1 MHTNKASALA
11 LVAGLAVFSVHA
23 ADAPHMRPG
32 MWETTVQVEMPGM
45 PVTMAPMT
53 QRHCV
58 TKAMLVPQNQQPG
71 QTCKLLD
78 HKVSGNTVT
87 WNVECDTEGRT
98 MHGTGTIT
106 YTGDSSYKGKM
117 DMTMTGGPG
126 GTMHMTQT
134 MSSHRVGEC
143 TQ

>member
-1 MHTNKASALA
+1 MHKSILTALTAVSALCMP
-11 LVAGLAVFSVHA
+11 AVQA

-45 PVTMAPMT
+45 PVAMAPMT
-53 QRHCV
+53 QRHCI
-58 TKAMLVPQNQQPG
+58 TKEMLVPQNPQPG
-71 QTCKLLD
+71 QTCKLQD

-87 WNVECDTEGRT
+87 WNVECNTEGRT